1 MPDCNC
7 SLVTA
12 IPSPVRAEGKRSAL
26 GVLGR
31 LTGLLQSGLLAL
43 NGTRV
48 AGEETGLLQG
58 RAVVLFVNR
67 VQCAGNT
74 QAQRTGLAGVTA
86 TGDERDDV
94 EATFDVQDGEGILHH
109 LLVHLVRRSEARR

>member
-1 MPDCNC
+1 M
-7 SLVTA
+7 VTA

-67 VQCAGNT
+67 VQRAGNT

-86 TGDERDDV
+86 TGDQRDDV
-94 EATFDVQDGEGILHH
+94 EATFEDRKSTRLNSSH
-109 LLVHLVRRSEARR
+109 